1 MAEKSAAAKAK
12 TELIPK
18 KTERKP
24 KKAAKNATKRERS
37 AKNTVQKRNNGAKN
51 GSKAEQWLTDDGK
64 MLCRAFMR
72 DGHTDEEL
80 AEYIGISTATLYR
93 WKNKYP
99 DFAENIKTSKAA
111 YDVTVEESLHRRT
124 VGFKVAVKKHFK
136 IKTTKLDKKTGRRY
150 ETEELVAAEDE
161 VYIPADTTAQIFWL
175 CNRLPER
182 WRRQQIDTSAPE
194 SERDEALLLQT
205 LAAASKATDEK
216 SGKT

>member
-1 MAEKSAAAKAK
+1 MAEKSAAEKAK

-24 KKAAKNATKRERS
+24 KKAAKNAKKREQS
-37 AKNTVQKRNNGAKN
+37 AKN